1 VAGGQWPVVSFWLRT
16 RWPLTTGH
24 WPLLSPMLHYASLP
38 MAKPGKLQTS
48 LEYLLARMVLSG
60 LGILPRPLAIAVGL
74 SIGRLAYFLPGNLR
88 RTGQRNLEIAFP
100 EMPEPER
107 RRLLG
112 GCFASLGR
120 LLGEFSQL
128 PRATPESLRKIIEY
142 DEVGLAH
149 LREAEKN
156 KRGVIFLTGHLGV
169 WELHSFGWSALEYP
183 LSFLVRPLDNP
194 RIEEMIEAVRTRFG
208 NRAIDKQ
215 SAARQSLRV
224 LRVGITL
231 GILSDLNTQTREGVF
246 VPFFGKLACTTA
258 GIATLALKTDA
269 VVIPTCAVWNKERK
283 RYFFHGDPPVE
294 LVRTGDHNKDIEV
307 NTARFAAAVERMVRL
322 YPDQW
327 LWIHKRWK
335 TRPEGEADLYERRGK
350 RGKG

>member
-1 VAGGQWPVVSFWLRT
+1 
-16 RWPLTTGH
+16 
-24 WPLLSPMLHYASLP
+24 
-38 MAKPGKLQTS
+38 MAKPGKLQVS
-48 LEYLLARMVLSG
+48 LEYSLARMLLSG
-60 LGILPRPLAIAVGL
+60 LGVLPRRLAIQVGL
-74 SIGRLAYFLPGNLR
+74 GIGHLAYLLPGDLR
-88 RTGQRNLEIAFP
+88 RTGKRNLEIAFP
-100 EMPEPER
+100 EVSER
-107 RRLLG
+107 ERKKLLR

-224 LRVGITL
+224 LREGGTL

-246 VPFFGKLACTTA
+246 VPFFGKLACTSA

-294 LVRTGDHNKDIEV
+294 LVRTGNHDKDIEV
-307 NTARFAAAVERMVRL
+307 NTARFAEAVERMIRL

-335 TRPEGEADLYERRGK
+335 TRPEGEADLYERQGK

>member
-1 VAGGQWPVVSFWLRT
+1 
-16 RWPLTTGH
+16 
-24 WPLLSPMLHYASLP
+24 M
-38 MAKPGKLQTS
+38 S
-48 LEYLLARMVLSG
+48 LEYALARTILSA
-60 LGILPRPLAIAVGL
+60 LGVLPRRAAIAVGL
-74 SIGRLAYFLPGNLR
+74 LVGNLAYLVPGSLR
-88 RTGQRNLEIAFP
+88 ETGMRNLQIAFP
-100 EMPEPER
+100 EMPGKEQK
-107 RRLLG
+107 RLLR

-128 PRATPESLRKIIEY
+128 PRATPEKLRELIEY

-149 LREAEKN
+149 LREAEKK
-156 KRGVIFLTGHLGV
+156 KRGVIFLTGHLGA

-183 LSFLVRPLDNP
+183 LSFLVRPLDNS

-215 SAARQSLRV
+215 NAARQSLRV
-224 LRVGITL
+224 LREGGTL

-269 VVIPTCAVWNKERK
+269 VVIPTCAVWDRKKK

-294 LVRTGDHNKDIEV
+294 LIRTGDHDRDIEV

-335 TRPEGEADLYERRGK
+335 TRPPGEPDVYR
-350 RGKG
+350 

>member
-1 VAGGQWPVVSFWLRT
+1 MNLTISRAFAFEIYHEAVGAGQGAVGS
-16 RWPLTTGH
+16 GH
-24 WPLLSPMLHYASLP
+24 FFPRATLPSLP
-38 MAKPGKLQTS
+38 MAKPGRLQTL
-48 LEYLLARMVLSG
+48 LEYTLARIVLSG
-60 LGILPRPLAIAVGL
+60 LGVLPRSLAIAVGV
-74 SIGRLAYFLPGNLR
+74 SIGRLGYILSGSLR
-88 RTGQRNLEIAFP
+88 RTGKRNLEIAFP
-100 EMPEPER
+100 EISEPER
-107 RRLLG
+107 RLLLR

-128 PRATPESLRKIIEY
+128 PHATPESLRQIIEY

-156 KRGVIFLTGHLGV
+156 RRGVIFLTGHLGV

-183 LSFLVRPLDNP
+183 LSFLVRPLDSP

-224 LRVGITL
+224 LREGGTL

-294 LVRTGDHNKDIEV
+294 LVRTGDHEKDIEV

-335 TRPEGEADLYERRGK
+335 TRPPGEPDVY
-350 RGKG
+350 

>member
-1 VAGGQWPVVSFWLRT
+1 
-16 RWPLTTGH
+16 
-24 WPLLSPMLHYASLP
+24 
-38 MAKPGKLQTS
+38 MAKHSKLQGT
-48 LEYLLARMVLSG
+48 LEYSLARVILSS
-60 LGILPRPLAIAVGL
+60 LGALPRRVAITVGVG
-74 SIGRLAYFLPGNLR
+74 IGRIAYLLPGNLG
-88 RTGQRNLEIAFP
+88 RTGQRNLQIAFP
-100 EMPEPER
+100 DMDQRER
-107 RRLLG
+107 ARLLR
-112 GCFASLGR
+112 GCFESLGR

-128 PRATPESLRKIIEY
+128 PKATPERLRKLIEY
-142 DEVGLAH
+142 DDVGLRH

-183 LSFLVRPLDNP
+183 LSFLVRPLDNE
-194 RIEEMIEAVRTRFG
+194 RLEVMVEQIRTRFG
-208 NRAIDKQ
+208 NRAIDKK

-224 LRVGITL
+224 LREGGTL
-231 GILSDLNTQTREGVF
+231 GILSDLNTQPYEGVF

-269 VVIPTCAVWNKERK
+269 VVIPTCAVWDRKKK

-294 LVRTGDHNKDIEV
+294 LVRTGDHAKDIEL
-307 NTARFAAAVERMVRL
+307 NTANFAAAIERMVRL

-335 TRPEGEADLYERRGK
+335 TRPPGEADVYE
-350 RGKG
+350 

>member
-1 VAGGQWPVVSFWLRT
+1 
-16 RWPLTTGH
+16 
-24 WPLLSPMLHYASLP
+24 
-38 MAKPGKLQTS
+38 MAKPGKFRAS
-48 LEYLLARMVLSG
+48 LEYGIARVLLSG
-60 LGILPRPLAIAVGL
+60 LGILPRRGALGVGSL
-74 SIGRLAYFLPGNLR
+74 VGRVGFRLPGKLQS
-88 RTGQRNLEIAFP
+88 TGLRNLEIAFP
-100 EMPEPER
+100 ELPESER
-107 RRLLG
+107 RRILRRSFL
-112 GCFASLGR
+112 SLGR

-128 PRATPESLRKIIEY
+128 PRATPESLRKLIEY

-149 LREAEKN
+149 LREAERA

-183 LSFLVRPLDNP
+183 ISFLVRPLDND
-194 RIEEMIEAVRTRFG
+194 RIEEMIEAIRTRFG
-208 NRAIDKQ
+208 NRAIDKK

-224 LRVGITL
+224 LREGGTL

-269 VVIPTCAVWNKERK
+269 VVIPTCAVWDYKRK
-283 RYFFHGDPPVE
+283 RYFFHGDPPVD
-294 LVRTGDHNKDIEV
+294 LVRTGNQEKDIEV
-307 NTARFAAAVERMVRL
+307 NTANFAAAVERMIRL

-335 TRPEGEADLYERRGK
+335 TRPPGEPDLYQ
-350 RGKG
+350 

>member
-1 VAGGQWPVVSFWLRT
+1 MG
-16 RWPLTTGH
+16 
-24 WPLLSPMLHYASLP
+24 
-38 MAKPGKLQTS
+38 KPGRLQS
-48 LEYLLARMVLSG
+48 SIEYAVARTMLAG
-60 LGILPRPLAIAVGL
+60 LGMLPRRAALAVG
-74 SIGRLAYFLPGNLR
+74 SIVGRVGYRLPGNLR
-88 RTGQRNLEIAFP
+88 RTGLRNLEIAFP
-100 EMPEPER
+100 EMTEVER
-107 RRLLG
+107 RRILRGSFL
-112 GCFASLGR
+112 SLGR

-128 PRATPESLRKIIEY
+128 PRATPDSLRAMIEY

-156 KRGVIFLTGHLGV
+156 KRGVIFLTGHLGC

-183 LSFLVRPLDNP
+183 ISFLVRPLDNE
-194 RIEEMIEAVRTRFG
+194 RIEQMIEGIRTRFG
-208 NRAIDKQ
+208 NRAIDKK

-224 LRVGITL
+224 LREGGTL

-269 VVIPTCAVWNKERK
+269 VVIPTCAVWDQKRR

-294 LVRTGDHNKDIEV
+294 LVRTGNHEKDIEV
-307 NTARFAAAVERMVRL
+307 NTARFAAAVEHMVRL

-335 TRPEGEADLYERRGK
+335 TRPPGEADLYR
-350 RGKG
+350 

>member
-1 VAGGQWPVVSFWLRT
+1 
-16 RWPLTTGH
+16 
-24 WPLLSPMLHYASLP
+24 
-38 MAKPGKLQTS
+38 MAKPGKLRTS
-48 LEYLLARMVLSG
+48 LEYGLARAILQSLG
-60 LGILPRPLAIAVGL
+60 LLPRPLAIATGL
-74 SIGRLAYFLPGNLR
+74 SIGRLAYLLAGQLR
-88 RTGQRNLEIAFP
+88 STGRRNLAMAFP
-100 EMPEPER
+100 EMSEAER
-107 RRLLG
+107 KRLLR

-128 PRATPESLRKIIEY
+128 PKATPEKLRKLIEY

-194 RIEEMIEAVRTRFG
+194 RIEEMIEAIRTRFG

-224 LRVGITL
+224 LREGGTL

-269 VVIPTCAVWNKERK
+269 VVIPTCAVWNEKRK

-294 LVRTGDHNKDIEV
+294 LVRTGDHAKDIEL

-335 TRPEGEADLYERRGK
+335 TRPPGEPDLYR
-350 RGKG
+350 